1 MARPAKKIG
10 GQDMSALLA
19 NAAQETTQS
28 MARGNRQGP
37 KPLIGMPWNKG
48 EGGVLVDATEALE
61 FTYDFKSNADI
72 FSADPKKI
80 LKDPEPGYTLA
91 WPKADDAGTAGHVRS
106 GLMIKVKPEELRDDI
121 EFAITTHKAPSGEE
135 VRYFNHVLCKISP
148 KAHAYLY
155 ERPAHLSNARIAQ
168 AGQEFQE
175 TIHNESR
182 GTSEGSVSASVE

>member
-19 NAAQETTQS
+19 DAAQETTAS
-28 MARGNRQGP
+28 MDRGNRQGP
-37 KPLIGMPWNKG
+37 KALIGMPWNKG
-48 EGGVLVDATEALE
+48 EAGVLVDATEAIE

-72 FSADPKKI
+72 FSADIKKI
-80 LKDPEPGYTLA
+80 LKEPEPGYTLA

-106 GLMIKVKPEELRDDI
+106 GMMVKVKPEELREDI
-121 EFAITTHKAPSGEE
+121 EFAITTHKSPSGEE

-155 ERPAHLSNARIAQ
+155 DRASHLSNARIAN
-168 AGQEFQE
+168 AGQQFKEKIYE
-175 TIHNESR
+175 ESR
-182 GTSEGSVSASVE
+182 GTSEGSVSATVE